1 MTRDY
6 RVVLRVGRFCVDYY
20 WRLAHIQFKR
30 ENINRN
36 QVIQHL
42 PREPKNLNLAS
53 ITAIGNTSPIV
64 DTSKVVHQ

>member
-6 RVVLRVGRFCVDYY
+6 RVVLRVGQFCVDYY

-36 QVIQHL
+36 QEIQHL
-42 PREPKNLNLAS
+42 PREPKNLNLVS
-53 ITAIGNTSPIV
+53 KTAIYNMSPLV
-64 DTSKVVHQ
+64 DNSKVVYQ